1 MMKVFGMLY
10 LNPVLLHLWAGQNN
24 LFLDL
29 NVYYLNCVFRKEAG
43 TCVTY
48 SRERADVKQGGS
60 LELMSISSL
69 EMIPK
74 C

>member
-1 MMKVFGMLY
+1 MFY
-10 LNPVLLHLWAGQNN
+10 LNPVLLNFWAGQSNF
-24 LFLDL
+24 FLDL

-43 TCVTY
+43 TSVTLG
-48 SRERADVKQGGS
+48 REKTDVKQDGS
-60 LELMSISSL
+60 LELFSVSSL

>member
-1 MMKVFGMLY
+1 MSY
-10 LNPVLLHLWAGQNN
+10 LNPVLLNFWVGQSN

-29 NVYYLNCVFRKEAG
+29 NVYHLNCVFRKEAG
-43 TCVTY
+43 TCVTLG
-48 SRERADVKQGGS
+48 REKTDVKQGGS
-60 LELMSISSL
+60 LELLSISSL